1 VVLVAALA
9 ACCGSPR
16 RAAQRIAIL
25 PFENL
30 TGDDSLDWIA
40 SAAPAIVEAEIAGAG
55 SIAAFRAQDVS
66 AAYAGGATR
75 LLHGYFT
82 GGPAEVRFE
91 VEAEDASRHK
101 IVEAMAERGDV
112 LKAMNAVA
120 RRINPSAR
128 GFSTANEEAIAAW
141 GRGEYQRAV
150 TLDPK
155 FGAAW
160 LSWIDSLAARGA
172 TAEAL
177 DAAHRALAQP
187 DLRSEIDRMKIEVAS
202 AALSGDVAARAQAL
216 TRLAALE
223 PNDPALLNTL
233 AEAELSARNFGAA
246 ASAYEKIAA
255 IDPNN
260 PAALNSLGYARAMAG
275 DLDGARKAFEAYG
288 KQPAQALNMLDS
300 LGEAYFMNGRFAD
313 AEKLFLRVY
322 QQNPAFLGGAD
333 LYKAAAAHW
342 LAGDLAGADSIFKRY
357 LDSQRDDRLRA
368 WRQACWLY
376 TTGRRDQAIDVLESS
391 PDKVL
396 AARQLA
402 IWNAGIREDA
412 ASLRKTYET
421 TLPPA
426 DGQARTFYAAALA
439 ASGDKDQA
447 RELLRRW
454 PLPEEAG
461 DPLRESMVLPEFLA
475 LRRSLGVQ

>member
-1 VVLVAALA
+1 MIVAALA
-9 ACCGSPR
+9 ACSGSPR
-16 RAAQRIAIL
+16 RIAQKIAIL

-40 SAAPAIVEAEIAGAG
+40 SAAPAIVDAEIAEAG
-55 SIAAFRAQDVS
+55 STKAFRAAEVS

-75 LLHGYFT
+75 LLHGYYT
-82 GGPAEVRFE
+82 GGAGQLRFE
-91 VEAEDASRHK
+91 VETEDASRHK

-120 RRINPSAR
+120 KRIDPSAR

-141 GRGEYQRAV
+141 GRGEYERAV

-172 TAEAL
+172 TADAL
-177 DAAHRALAQP
+177 DVAHRALSQAG
-187 DLRSEIDRMKIEVAS
+187 LKSEIDRTKIEVAS
-202 AALSGDVAARAQAL
+202 AALSGDVAARARAL

-223 PNDPALLNTL
+223 PNDPPLLNTL
-233 AEAELSARNFGAA
+233 AEAELIARNFAAA

-260 PAALNSLGYARAMAG
+260 AAALNSLGYARALAG
-275 DLDGARKAFEAYG
+275 DLDGARKAFEEYG

-300 LGEAYFMNGRFAD
+300 LGEAYFMNARFAD
-313 AEKLFLRVY
+313 AEKLFLRAY

-333 LYKAAAAHW
+333 LYKATVAHW
-342 LAGDLAGADSIFKRY
+342 LGGDLAGADSMFKRY
-357 LDSQRDDRLRA
+357 LDSQRDDRLRP

-376 TTGRRDQAIDVLESS
+376 TTGRREQAIAALESS
-391 PDKVL
+391 PDKTL

-402 IWNAGIREDA
+402 IWNAGIRQDIE
-412 ASLRKTYET
+412 SLQKKYENT
-421 TLPPA
+421 PPPA

-447 RELLRRW
+447 RKLLRLW
-454 PLPEEAG
+454 PLPEQTG
-461 DPLRESMVLPEFLA
+461 DPLVESMVLPEFIA
-475 LRRSLGVQ
+475 LRKSLGVK